1 MRLIETCMASL
12 SAVCVQCRKKLEESV
27 DIVPSAAEDE
37 TQNVTVGSALEEQSS
52 FSFEAAKA
60 VLVRIVTMTIAKN
73 VGTEHNND
81 LNQYLLFKDSQA
93 KDQ

>member
-1 MRLIETCMASL
+1 MRLIETRMALL
-12 SAVCVQCRKKLEESV
+12 SAVCVQCRMKLDEPF
-27 DIVPSAAEDE
+27 DIVPAAAEDE
-37 TQNVTVGSALEEQSS
+37 TQNVNVGSALEEESS

-81 LNQYLLFKDSQA
+81 LNQHLLFKDSQA